1 MQVQLSKWGN
11 SLGLRLPR
19 ALADQL
25 GVGEGQKVNITAEGG
40 RLIIEPVARPRYT
53 LQELL
58 ANVTPGAI
66 RESFDWGSDE
76 GRERVDD

>member
-19 ALADQL
+19 ALAAQI
-25 GVGEGQKVNITAEGG
+25 GASEGQKVSIVADGA
-40 RLIIEPVARPRYT
+40 RLIIEPVPAAFS
-53 LQELL
+53 LKDLL
-58 ANVTPGAI
+58 VNMTPDAM
-66 RESFDWGSDE
+66 RDAFDWGEDA

>member
-19 ALADQL
+19 ALAQQI
-25 GVGEGQKVNITAEGG
+25 GASEGQKVNIVADGA
-40 RLIIEPVARPRYT
+40 RLIIEPVAPAFS
-53 LQELL
+53 LQDLL
-58 ANVTPGAI
+58 VNMTP
-66 RESFDWGSDE
+66 ESLRAAFDWGEDE

>member
-19 ALADQL
+19 ALAEHI
-25 GVGEGQKVNITAEGG
+25 GVSEGQRVNIVVEGA
-40 RLIIEPVARPRYT
+40 RLIIEPVSPAFS
-53 LQELL
+53 LQDLL
-58 ANVTPGAI
+58 VNMTPAAM
-66 RESFDWGSDE
+66 RDAFDWGEDA

>member
-19 ALADQL
+19 ALAQQI
-25 GVGEGQKVNITAEGG
+25 GASEGQKVNIVADGA
-40 RLIIEPVARPRYT
+40 RLIIEPVAPT
-53 LQELL
+53 FSLQDLL
-58 ANVTPGAI
+58 VNMTP
-66 RESFDWGSDE
+66 ESMRAAFDWGEDE